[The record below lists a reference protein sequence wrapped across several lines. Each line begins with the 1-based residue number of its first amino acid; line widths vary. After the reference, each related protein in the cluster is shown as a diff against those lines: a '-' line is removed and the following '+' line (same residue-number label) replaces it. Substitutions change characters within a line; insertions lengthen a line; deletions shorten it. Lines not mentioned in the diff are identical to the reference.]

1 MLTFH
6 SLRVVDI
13 HPEAEDAV
21 GISLDVPPE
30 LRAEYQGLPG
40 QHVVVR
46 TEINDEEN
54 RRTYSLVNAPGE
66 LPLRIVLRVHPSGHM
81 SRYLAEQLNVGDSLD
96 VLPPNGSF
104 TPRRAAHEAGTYVAF
119 ASGCG
124 ITPVLSVIRAL
135 LAANPSNRVILFY
148 GNASTGRAM
157 CVEELLGLKDR
168 YLQQLSLHFLMSRE
182 PQESE
187 LYNGRIDAGR
197 VRQLAEALFKP
208 GDVNEFFVCGPG
220 NMIDEVSATLRELG
234 VSGERI
240 HGEHFTV
247 ATTTAVGAQSIAASA
262 SGAITVEFDTVQPAA
277 ITVDFDEKPS
287 DAIAVEFDAPP
298 VAITS
303 ADEPVW
309 APETASAASTSAGAA
324 GAPSAATGRTSA
336 PGAPSATPSKASV
349 PAAPSATPS
358 QASAAATP
366 SAASNKAGVATDGAT
381 ASPSKPALA
390 PDESEVTVLMDGRRR
405 TFTMRMNDDVVLDA
419 AMRAGLE
426 LPFSCRAGVCS
437 TCRTKVVRGEV
448 EMAQNYALEEYE
460 VEQGYVLACQSR
472 VKTPVLELD
481 YDEK

>member
-6 SLRVVDI
+6 SLRVVEI

-21 GISLDVPPE
+21 GISLEVPPE
-30 LRAEYQGLPG
+30 LRATYQGLPG

-66 LPLRIVLRVHPSGHM
+66 WPLRIVLRVHTSGHM

-104 TPRRAAHEAGTYVAF
+104 TPRRAAQEAGTYVAF

-124 ITPVLSVIRAL
+124 ITPVLSVMRSL
-135 LAANPSNRVILFY
+135 LAANPGNRVILFY
-148 GNASTGRAM
+148 GNASTARAM

-168 YLQQLSLHFLMSRE
+168 YMQRLSLHFLMSRE

-197 VRQLAEALFKP
+197 VRQLAQVLFKP
-208 GDVNEFFVCGPG
+208 GDVTEYFVCGPG

-234 VSGERI
+234 VAGDKI

-247 ATTTAVGAQSIAASA
+247 ATTTGVGGTAESVAASA
-262 SGAITVEFDTVQPAA
+262 SGAITVEFADAPPGA
-277 ITVDFDEKPS
+277 ISVEFDERPA
-287 DAIAVEFDAPP
+287 DAIAVEFDAPTAA
-298 VAITS
+298 VANAGDT
-303 ADEPVW
+303 VW
-309 APETASAASTSAGAA
+309 APENASTAPGNA
-324 GAPSAATGRTSA
+324 GAPGV
-336 PGAPSATPSKASV
+336 P
-349 PAAPSATPS
+349 PAAPGKTGSALGSLSTAPGKVG
-358 QASAAATP
+358 AP
-366 SAASNKAGVATDGAT
+366 DGGAT
-381 ASPSKPALA
+381 ASSSKPALA
-390 PDESEVTVLMDGRRR
+390 PDQSEVTVLMDGRRR
-405 TFTMRMNDDVVLDA
+405 TFTMRMNDEVVLDA
-419 AMRAGLE
+419 ATRAGLE

-437 TCRTKVVRGEV
+437 TCRTKLVRGEV
-448 EMAQNYALEEYE
+448 EMAQNYALEEWE
-460 VEQGYVLACQSR
+460 VEQGYVLACQAR
-472 VKTPVLELD
+472 AKTPVLELD